1 MFLSWSWS
9 WRYCTEAYSEA
20 PLPATEATLPG
31 ASEISEISAQD
42 DGKSMEK
49 PWKTHGLMVFS
60 MVFPIEIIE
69 H

>member
-1 MFLSWSWS
+1 
-9 WRYCTEAYSEA
+9 
-20 PLPATEATLPG
+20 
-31 ASEISEISAQD
+31 
-42 DGKSMEK
+42 MEK